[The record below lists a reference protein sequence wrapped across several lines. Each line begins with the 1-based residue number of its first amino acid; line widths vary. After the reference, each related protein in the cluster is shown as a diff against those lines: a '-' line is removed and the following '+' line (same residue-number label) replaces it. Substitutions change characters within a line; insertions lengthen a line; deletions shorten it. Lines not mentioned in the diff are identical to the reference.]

1 MTLDHFDWH
10 AAEEKLE
17 AKGFAILP
25 KLLQPD
31 DCAQLAGGFDDD
43 EPFRSHIQMARH
55 NFGKGEYK
63 YWRYPLPPLVQKLRE
78 SLYRKLAPIANRWGE
93 RLKSNKT
100 YPSSLIDYL
109 EQCHSGG
116 QCRPTP
122 LLLRYGK
129 GDYNCLHQ
137 DLYGDQIF
145 PIQVII
151 MLDQQARDYQGGEL
165 LLIEQRPRMQSI
177 GRAITPNQGDAVII
191 ATHHR
196 PQKGVRGDY
205 RVTMKHGVSEI
216 ISGGRRTLGII
227 FHDGA

>member
-1 MTLDHFDWH
+1 
-10 AAEEKLE
+10 
-17 AKGFAILP
+17 
-25 KLLQPD
+25 
-31 DCAQLAGGFDDD
+31 
-43 EPFRSHIQMARH
+43 
-55 NFGKGEYK
+55 
-63 YWRYPLPPLVQKLRE
+63 
-78 SLYRKLAPIANRWGE
+78 
-93 RLKSNKT
+93 
-100 YPSSLIDYL
+100 
-109 EQCHSGG
+109 
-116 QCRPTP
+116 
-122 LLLRYGK
+122 
-129 GDYNCLHQ
+129 LHQ